1 LVVSNANSHILDTK
15 KQCHCE
21 RSEAISFY
29 CHSRESGN
37 PETEDYMLKIFS
49 DFTAKLANHNYKIL
63 WSEAVV
69 LSVIIGAGLASWP
82 GVIIL
87 LATLTCILNRHWG
100 TIYLVGLFSCAW
112 GFLAGMIGFGLGGW
126 VWALLL
132 GILALISG
140 VKIHLRDLKRPFNQ
154 IVAGQNN
161 TVEWGYDWFMGR
173 QNLN

>member
-1 LVVSNANSHILDTK
+1 M
-15 KQCHCE
+15 
-21 RSEAISFY
+21 
-29 CHSRESGN
+29 
-37 PETEDYMLKIFS
+37 PEFIRN
-49 DFTAKLANHNYKIL
+49 FTAKLANHNYRIL

-87 LATLTCILNRHWG
+87 LVGLTLILNTQWG
-100 TIYLVGLFSCAW
+100 TVCLIGLFSCAW

-126 VWALLL
+126 AWALLL

-140 VKIHLRDLKRPFNQ
+140 VKIHLRDLIRPFYLGLENFN
-154 IVAGQNN
+154 VNELRQN
-161 TVEWGYDWFMGR
+161 WFMGR